1 MREFGALFGSG
12 NIRAGEGWLPDL
24 PWAVR
29 FGAKYGCA
37 YNHDMAG
44 LFGHFKKRVKNL
56 EGRQGEYRGHLRRFY
71 LNLNDRLGGALGIIR
86 HAFTNFNLVHAPE
99 ASASLA
105 YYGLFSIFPMLL
117 AAVSI
122 GSMFLEGDVVKLK
135 LLNLIMQWIPVSADA
150 VNAQITTVLN
160 MRGPV
165 TIVAI
170 ISLLWSGSNVFE
182 KVIVNVNRAFPE
194 GSRPGFL
201 KSRGMAL
208 LIIVFIILLFSVST
222 VFSTVLEIFES
233 AGKRFSNI
241 NHFLHS
247 VDRFDKSSPVL
258 LKFLLFLAIYTW
270 IPQST
275 NILFLARLIGS
286 AVSALLWESAS
297 RLLGWA
303 ISSGFTNYEIIYG
316 SLASMIALLFWL
328 YISSYIL
335 FLGAHLVHA
344 IDTHLKRKQNGT
356 EKGILP
362 VGEEEA

>member
-1 MREFGALFGSG
+1 MSCQTWPG
-12 NIRAGEGWLPDL
+12 
-24 PWAVR
+24 AVR

-44 LFGHFKKRVKNL
+44 LFGYFKKRVENL

-86 HAFTNFNLVHAPE
+86 HAFTNFNLVHATE

-160 MRGPV
+160 MRGPI

-233 AGKRFSNI
+233 AGKALFGTSI
-241 NHFLHS
+241 T
-247 VDRFDKSSPVL
+247 SSTAWIDLIKVVPVL

-356 EKGILP
+356 EKNILP